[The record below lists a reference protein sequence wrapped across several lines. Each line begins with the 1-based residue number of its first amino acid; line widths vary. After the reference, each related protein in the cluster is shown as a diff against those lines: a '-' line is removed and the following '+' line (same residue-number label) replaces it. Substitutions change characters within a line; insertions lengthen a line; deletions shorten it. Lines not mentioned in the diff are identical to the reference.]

1 MEKDLIN
8 KKTIGTKGEQIA
20 AQFLKER
27 NYSILA
33 MNFRYKRL
41 GEIDIIARENNYIC
55 FIEVKTRSN
64 LDYGF
69 PRESVDFKKQENIKK
84 LAHIYI
90 SKNSLYNENIRFD
103 VVEVYIKKERDT
115 IAIEN
120 INLIKN
126 AF

>member
-64 LDYGF
+64 LDYGY
-69 PRESVDFKKQENIKK
+69 PAESIDYRKRENIRK
-84 LAHIYI
+84 LASIYI
-90 SKNSLYNENIRFD
+90 SKNKFGNENFRFD
-103 VVEVYIKKERDT
+103 VVEVYIKKERDILT
-115 IAIEN
+115 VEN
-120 INLIKN
+120 VNLIKN